1 MSSEEE
7 SDWKDLK
14 IASLLSE
21 VNALREAVQPMKI
34 SLPRKGKGGFLPTVA
49 TSSSSHVPVAFS
61 ALMEIY
67 KTAPP
72 PPLTIQRGTLNRL
85 SNPLKTITR
94 SAVAPIIRP
103 AGYQKIPGI
112 KQSSGGVGRE
122 GRKASKSSLK
132 RPMKST
138 FLTESVVPLSR
149 RRHTETMKQRPLK
162 AFEGN
167 RRSVLSTFK
176 QKALPLKAVQK
187 KRVSHA
193 NGARGS
199 LVQPL
204 PFVVP
209 PQFSSSSSF
218 QHNNTSMSRIQ
229 SRVNPGLNYNGHQ
242 PHRKTPKKAVTAED
256 MPIVTAPAPSHSKKI
271 ASKLTPSPSSSS
283 SFSSL
288 SKRDNLPALL
298 KKPLPVS
305 SPTTAR
311 SSSFTKI
318 TALKSSQDLPASK
331 PQHGPPQPPSAS
343 LSSLSDISHVLR
355 RAERVAAKVNDDDD
369 QLAAQLASHS
379 KRLGHQFAAAKA
391 FSSQYRQLAGE
402 RVVELGTLGVKE
414 EMPES
419 EEAEIDQKPAVE
431 EGNGLPSASEISK
444 AEIGGAVQGKLDK
457 YSLDVANS
465 SRIKGLLHLSTA
477 SKAEEVLLQ

>member
-1 MSSEEE
+1 MSSKEE

-49 TSSSSHVPVAFS
+49 SSSSSHVPVAFS

-85 SNPLKTITR
+85 SNPLKTHTR

-103 AGYQKIPGI
+103 AGYQKISGI
-112 KQSSGGVGRE
+112 KPCNGGVGRE
-122 GRKASKSSLK
+122 GGKGSKSSLK

-149 RRHTETMKQRPLK
+149 RRHTDSTKQRPLK
-162 AFEGN
+162 AFEAN
-167 RRSVLSTFK
+167 RRSVLSTSK
-176 QKALPLKAVQK
+176 QKGFPLKAVQK
-187 KRVSHA
+187 KKVSRA
-193 NGARGS
+193 SGARGS

-209 PQFSSSSSF
+209 PQFSSSSF
-218 QHNNTSMSRIQ
+218 QHNSSSKSRIQ

-242 PHRKTPKKAVTAED
+242 PHRKTPKKAVIAED
-256 MPIVTAPAPSHSKKI
+256 MPIVTASAPSHSKKI
-271 ASKLTPSPSSSS
+271 ASRLTPLPSSSS
-283 SFSSL
+283 SLSS
-288 SKRDNLPALL
+288 SFPKRDNLPALL

-311 SSSFTKI
+311 SSSITKI

-331 PQHGPPQPPSAS
+331 PQHGPPQPSSAS

-355 RAERVAAKVNDDDD
+355 RAERVAARVNDDDD

-402 RVVELGTLGVKE
+402 RVMELGTLGVKE

-419 EEAEIDQKPAVE
+419 EEAEIDQKPAEE
-431 EGNGLPSASEISK
+431 EGKIDESK
-444 AEIGGAVQGKLDK
+444 AENGGAVQGKLEK

-465 SRIKGLLHLSTA
+465 SRIKGLLHLSMA

>member
-49 TSSSSHVPVAFS
+49 SSSSSSHVPVAFS

-67 KTAPP
+67 KTEPP

-85 SNPLKTITR
+85 SNPLKTHTR

-103 AGYQKIPGI
+103 AGYQKVSGI
-112 KQSSGGVGRE
+112 KQSNGGVGRE
-122 GRKASKSSLK
+122 GGKGSKSSLK

-138 FLTESVVPLSR
+138 FLTESIVPLNR
-149 RRHTETMKQRPLK
+149 RRQTETMKQRPLK
-162 AFEGN
+162 AFEAN
-167 RRSVLSTFK
+167 HRSVSLTSK
-176 QKALPLKAVQK
+176 LKALPLKAVQK
-187 KRVSHA
+187 KKVSRA
-193 NGARGS
+193 SGARGS

-218 QHNNTSMSRIQ
+218 HYNSSSKSRIQ

-242 PHRKTPKKAVTAED
+242 PHRKTPKKAIIAED

-271 ASKLTPSPSSSS
+271 ASRLTPLPSSSS

-288 SKRDNLPALL
+288 PKRDNLPALL

-355 RAERVAAKVNDDDD
+355 RAESVAAKVNDDDD
-369 QLAAQLASHS
+369 QLVAQLASHS

-402 RVVELGTLGVKE
+402 RLTELGSLGVKE

-419 EEAEIDQKPAVE
+419 EEAEIDQKPAEE
-431 EGNGLPSASEISK
+431 EGKIDISK
-444 AEIGGAVQGKLDK
+444 TEIGGAVQGKLEK
-457 YSLDVANS
+457 YSLDVVNS
-465 SRIKGLLHLSTA
+465 SRIKGLLHLSMA
-477 SKAEEVLLQ
+477 SKAEEVLMQ